1 LKTTNGIYL
10 GIILGL
16 TVLVSLASGT
26 SLFTEERV
34 GWKEKIPVAGLYST
48 SLVREARTE
57 GSEDGPLEIGK
68 SVGSF
73 SKATL
78 AKVAIRSVQKPV
90 AENKILLETIRG
102 GRHTGY
108 ASIVFQLSKKADFS
122 GLQVG
127 PKEIRLK
134 LQNVRTNL
142 APFRKYRTFD
152 SWVRLEKSG
161 EDLNVTM
168 GIPSRFSYLK
178 TLVLKKPDRL
188 VVNLFFTEGAV
199 LSTSAKKPRSV
210 LAEAPPDR
218 EPIGEKG
225 LSVDKITSVLGKER
239 QIDLIRA
246 RIYSRQGFYEKSLDI
261 YRDLRE
267 RYPDDEEIWED
278 YVETLANNG
287 HYDLALYEIN
297 ELLEKNPS
305 NLRAQKIQARI
316 YYQSGLHGWTFPIY
330 EGILR
335 LYQKDLGVW
344 SDYAYAQQGS
354 GEWVHALDYFCR
366 ILEEDPENK
375 PALRSV
381 HEILR
386 EHRPSF
392 ETGYR
397 PYYQEADKSKIDL
410 FYLRY
415 SQHITTKTNIDLS
428 YDRFTAYRPT
438 GPQGSQIFRVD
449 EKGSDVTVRLRHW
462 FGQRWQGRVGG
473 GLYSGLGGG
482 KYFLLGG
489 SYRFPGRGILRA
501 DYVSRRPWYNPVEAA
516 RLDGHFDRASASF
529 DWNFGSLWGLH
540 LGMEQGDYD
549 SLVPDGNSLSV
560 GKYGRKRSFTGIL
573 TRKLWDR
580 PDLYVGY
587 SFYRSKFYYKY
598 RNYRPIAMIE
608 DESVHSL
615 FFDFFQWPCTYWGYG
630 MSAGIRRDTARKITS
645 WFALPGVRVRLG
657 NRIEGNLSYEYSTES
672 ETSALGGKTQAF
684 YLGIKVIL

>member
-16 TVLVSLASGT
+16 TVLVSFVSGA

-34 GWKEKIPVAGLYST
+34 GWKEKIPVARLYSI
-48 SLVREARTE
+48 SPVREGRTE
-57 GSEDGPLEIGK
+57 GSEDGSSEIGK

-73 SKATL
+73 SKVTL
-78 AKVAIRSVQKPV
+78 SKVAIRSVQKPV
-90 AENKILLETIRG
+90 AENKILLETIRR
-102 GRHTGY
+102 GRHKGY
-108 ASIVFQLSKKADFS
+108 VSIVFQLSKKADFS
-122 GLQVG
+122 DPQVTA
-127 PKEIRLK
+127 KEIRLQLHNVTTK
-134 LQNVRTNL
+134 LT
-142 APFRKYRTFD
+142 PFRKYTTFD
-152 SWVRLEKSG
+152 SWVRLELTG
-161 EDLNVTM
+161 EDLNVTI
-168 GIPSRFSYLK
+168 GIPNRFSYLK
-178 TLVLKKPDRL
+178 TLVLENPDRL
-188 VVNLFFTEGAV
+188 VVNLFVIEGAV
-199 LSTSAKKPRSV
+199 LSKSTGERKTVP
-210 LAEAPPDR
+210 AEPPQDR
-218 EPIGEKG
+218 ESLGEKE
-225 LSVDKITSVLGKER
+225 LAVDKITSVLSNER

-278 YVETLANNG
+278 YVETLANNSQ
-287 HYDLALYEIN
+287 YDLALYEIT

-316 YYQSGLHGWTFPIY
+316 YYQVGLHGWTFPIY

-415 SQHITTKTNIDLS
+415 SQHITTKTTIDLS
-428 YDRFTAYRPT
+428 YDRFSASRPR
-438 GPQGSQIFRVD
+438 GPQGSQLFRVD
-449 EKGSDVTVRLRHW
+449 EKGNDVNVRLRHW
-462 FGQRWQGRVGG
+462 FDQRWQGRVGG
-473 GLYSGLGGG
+473 GMYSGLGGG
-482 KYFLLGG
+482 KYFLVGG
-489 SYRFPGRGILRA
+489 SYRFLGRGILRA

-516 RLDGHFDRASASF
+516 RLGGHFDRASASF

-540 LGMEQGDYD
+540 LGAEQGDYY
-549 SLVPDGNSLSV
+549 SLVPDGNSLSD

-573 TRKLWDR
+573 TRKVWDR

-598 RNYRPIAMIE
+598 PNYRPIAMIE
-608 DESVHSL
+608 DEAVHSL

-657 NRIEGNLSYEYSTES
+657 NHIEGNLSYEYSTES
-672 ETSALGGKTQAF
+672 ETSALGGKTQAI